1 MGHLGCSIELMSIIA
16 RLNANVLTNNSSMA
30 EDQSETVNQLEQQ
43 LLSLRQYLALRGLQG
58 SPLDEDAVLNT
69 AELYRFAALIYL
81 ERACRK
87 KSRVSVE
94 VTRLV
99 NDAFDILDKL
109 QVCTAPWPLF
119 IVGCEAETDSRRS
132 MTSQLFEK
140 SAEYRKADNI
150 LWIRRLVEGI
160 WKQDDLSTY
169 SHMPKSVMPLLRY
182 GSVVSASSQLP
193 SFW

>member
-1 MGHLGCSIELMSIIA
+1 MGCSIELMSIIA
-16 RLNANVLTNNSSMA
+16 RLNANVQTNDSSMV

-43 LLSLRQYLALRGLQG
+43 LLSLRQYLTLRGLQG
-58 SPLDEDAVLNT
+58 SPLDEAAVLNT

-81 ERACRK
+81 ERACWK
-87 KSRVSVE
+87 KSRESVE

-99 NDAFDILDKL
+99 DDAFNILDKL

-132 MTSQLFEK
+132 MTIQLFEK

-182 GSVVSASSQLP
+182 GSVMSASSHLP